1 MLQDT
6 FRQLLANGQ
15 VEFVSGGWSMHDEAL
30 VGARAAAPS
39 LSPKAPPLI
48 ARLTI

>member
-30 VGARAAAPS
+30 VGAGSGVLFRVATAE
-39 LSPKAPPLI
+39 LI
-48 ARLTI
+48 TTQ